1 MTMSIPTSGTSR
13 TFLVM
18 VAMRS
23 LMTRRNK
30 RGSGKGLMHRL
41 IMQSHMQGRC
51 LFWNFSIQ
59 LCRRK
64 QVGKCLR
71 SQRNTTVM
79 HQALQLCQL
88 LLSVV
93 SGFLTPHRRSRLHQD
108 LQASWQGQQTSSL
121 LLPGAT
127 TTTTLER
134 LAESLATL
142 LPVHLVLVTLVE
154 TLVIKAGT
162 VR

>member
-1 MTMSIPTSGTSR
+1 
-13 TFLVM
+13 M

-23 LMTRRNK
+23 PMTK
-30 RGSGKGLMHRL
+30 RSKRDSGKGSMHRL
-41 IMQSHMQGRC
+41 NMQSHMQGRH

-59 LCRRK
+59 LYKKR

-71 SQRNTTVM
+71 SQRNTTM
-79 HQALQLCQL
+79 MQQARQLCQL

-93 SGFLTPHRRSRLHQD
+93 SGFLTPHRRFRLHQD
-108 LQASWQGQQTSSL
+108 LRATRQGQQTSSL

>member
-1 MTMSIPTSGTSR
+1 
-13 TFLVM
+13 M

-23 LMTRRNK
+23 LMTRRSK
-30 RGSGKGLMHRL
+30 RGSGKGSMHRL
-41 IMQSHMQGRC
+41 NMQSHMQGRH
-51 LFWNFSIQ
+51 LFWNFGTQ
-59 LCRRK
+59 LCKKR

-71 SQRNTTVM
+71 SPRNTTVM
-79 HQALQLCQL
+79 QQALQLCQL

-93 SGFLTPHRRSRLHQD
+93 SRFLTPHRRSRLHQD
-108 LQASWQGQQTSSL
+108 LRVTRQGHQTSSL

-142 LPVHLVLVTLVE
+142 LPVHLVFVTFVE
-154 TLVIKAGT
+154 KLGISTGT
-162 VR
+162 VH

>member
-1 MTMSIPTSGTSR
+1 
-13 TFLVM
+13 M

-23 LMTRRNK
+23 LMTRRSK
-30 RGSGKGLMHRL
+30 RGSGKGSMHQLR
-41 IMQSHMQGRC
+41 MKSHMQGRQ
-51 LFWNFSIQ
+51 LFWNFSTQ
-59 LCRRK
+59 LCKKK
-64 QVGKCLR
+64 QAGKCLR

-108 LQASWQGQQTSSL
+108 LQASRQGHQTSSL
-121 LLPGAT
+121 RLPGST

-142 LPVHLVLVTLVE
+142 LHVHLVLVSRVE
-154 TLVIKAGT
+154 TLGIKTGT

>member
-1 MTMSIPTSGTSR
+1 
-13 TFLVM
+13 M

-23 LMTRRNK
+23 LMTRRSK
-30 RGSGKGLMHRL
+30 RGSGKGSTHRL
-41 IMQSHMQGRC
+41 NMQSHIQGRR

-71 SQRNTTVM
+71 SQRNTTARQ
-79 HQALQLCQL
+79 QALQLCQL

-108 LQASWQGQQTSSL
+108 LQATRQGQQTSSL

-142 LPVHLVLVTLVE
+142 LHVHLVLVSRVE
-154 TLVIKAGT
+154 TLGIKART

>member
-1 MTMSIPTSGTSR
+1 
-13 TFLVM
+13 M

-23 LMTRRNK
+23 LMTRRSK
-30 RGSGKGLMHRL
+30 RGSGKGSMHRL
-41 IMQSHMQGRC
+41 NMQSRMQGRR

-59 LCRRK
+59 LCRKR

-71 SQRNTTVM
+71 SQRNTAVM
-79 HQALQLCQL
+79 QQALQLCQL

-93 SGFLTPHRRSRLHQD
+93 SGFLTPHRHSRLHQD
-108 LQASWQGQQTSSL
+108 LQATRQGHQTSSL

-142 LPVHLVLVTLVE
+142 LHVHLVLVTRVE
-154 TLVIKAGT
+154 TLGINTGT

>member
-1 MTMSIPTSGTSR
+1 
-13 TFLVM
+13 M

-23 LMTRRNK
+23 LMTRRSK
-30 RGSGKGLMHRL
+30 RGSGKGSMHRL
-41 IMQSHMQGRC
+41 NMQSHMQGRR

-59 LCRRK
+59 LCRKK
-64 QVGKCLR
+64 QVSKCLR

-79 HQALQLCQL
+79 QQALQPCQL

-108 LQASWQGQQTSSL
+108 LQASRQGHQTSSL

-142 LPVHLVLVTLVE
+142 LNVHLVFVTFVE
-154 TLVIKAGT
+154 KLGI
-162 VR
+162 